1 MGGWSKKTMSKN
13 APSGKTKD
21 NDFLRGKCVLPLVVS
36 PYIKY
41 STISA
46 ARAL

>member
-21 NDFLRGKCVLPLVVS
+21 NDFLRGKCVLLLVVS
-36 PYIKY
+36 PCIKC
-41 STISA
+41 STILV